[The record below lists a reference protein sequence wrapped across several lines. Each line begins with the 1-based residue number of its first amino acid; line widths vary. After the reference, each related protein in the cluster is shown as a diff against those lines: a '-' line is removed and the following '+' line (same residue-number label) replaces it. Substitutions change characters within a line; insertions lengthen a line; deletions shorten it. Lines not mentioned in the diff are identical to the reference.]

1 MKNSTKLR
9 KKVITFLL
17 HTQRWAWKAARHT
30 LSNWFKSSSHDNICI
45 YNHFTWNAF
54 KITARITDCLHYQ
67 CVLQLKHSSYSVY
80 TLCFLCFLL
89 EEVENKRNY
98 VILWDDDKIQ
108 EIPRF
113 RTVLHIIFYYAG
125 MSSISNFAS
134 GTHITSL
141 QNYVFYDLGRTQ
153 NGKDGQNG
161 CISTYNLV

>member
-1 MKNSTKLR
+1 M
-9 KKVITFLL
+9 ITFAYTTILREMHL
-17 HTQRWAWKAARHT
+17 
-30 LSNWFKSSSHDNICI
+30 KSRLG
-45 YNHFTWNAF
+45 Y
-54 KITARITDCLHYQ
+54 RIAYIISCL
-67 CVLQLKHSSYSVY
+67 LQLEHSSYSVY
-80 TLCFLCFLL
+80 TLCFLCLLL

-98 VILWDDDKIQ
+98 VILSDDDKIQ

-141 QNYVFYDLGRTQ
+141 QNYVFYGLGRTQ